1 MNGPA
6 VEPGLAAE
14 AVNTIRFLSAD
25 AVERAGSGHPGMP
38 MGAADIAFVLWTRF
52 LRFDPSAP
60 DWPDRDRFVLSAG
73 HGCML
78 LYSLLHLSG
87 FDLPMEEIRNFRQL
101 GSKTPGHPEFGHTPG
116 VEATTGP
123 LGQGVGNGV
132 GMALAAK
139 MLAARFNRG
148 DAFRPVN
155 HRVFVLASDGDLMEG
170 VSAEASSAAGH
181 LGLGN
186 LVVLYDS
193 NSITIE
199 GGTDLA
205 FTEDVQK
212 RYRGYGWHTLS
223 ADGHDHEAIGDAI
236 REAVGET
243 DRPSLIRL
251 RTHIGYGAPSK
262 QDTAGVHG
270 SPLGDEERTA
280 AKKNLGWPLKPEFLV
295 PEQVRELF
303 AGVAERGAASRSTWE
318 AGMAAWRGEDGE
330 RAAAWDSHCRRT
342 VPADI
347 VDRLLSTAPEGDGA
361 TRAHGGKV
369 LQEVAGLVPALAGG
383 SADLSPS
390 NKSVIDGSPSVLPG
404 AFSGRN
410 LHFGIREHAMGAM
423 MNGMLYH
430 GSFRPYGATFLV
442 FSDYMRPSIRV
453 AALSGIPAIYI
464 FTHDSIFVGEDGP
477 THEPIE
483 HAAALRLI
491 PGVHVYRPAD
501 GLETALAWGHAMER
515 TDGPT
520 CLLLSRQGLPAIDRM
535 NGKLDP
541 NLKRGA
547 YKVRGEGS
555 PDAVVAATG
564 SELHL
569 AVAAS
574 IALAGEGRN
583 IHVVS
588 IPCLERFVAEG
599 PAYRRELFP
608 DGVPVATVE
617 AGRTD
622 PWRALC
628 GRDGLAIGIDRFGAS
643 APAAVLAVE
652 YGMTADAVTVKI
664 RSWLGG

>member
-6 VEPGLAAE
+6 IDTGLAAQ

-25 AVERAGSGHPGMP
+25 AVEQAGSGHPGMP
-38 MGAADIAFVLWTRF
+38 MGAADIAFVLWSRF
-52 LRFDPSAP
+52 LRFDPQAP

-87 FDLPMEEIRNFRQL
+87 FDLPMEEIRKFRQL
-101 GSKTPGHPEFGHTPG
+101 GSLTPGHPEFGHTPG

-132 GMALAAK
+132 GMALAEK
-139 MLAARFNRG
+139 MMEARFNDG
-148 DAFRPVN
+148 DGFRPVN
-155 HRVFVLASDGDLMEG
+155 HRVFVLASDGDIMEG
-170 VSAEASSAAGH
+170 VTAEASSAAGH

-186 LVVLYDS
+186 LIVLYDD
-193 NSITIE
+193 NRITIE
-199 GGTDLA
+199 GSTDLA
-205 FTEDVQK
+205 FTEDVLQ
-212 RYRGYGWHTLS
+212 RYRGYGWQTLT
-223 ADGHDHEAIGDAI
+223 ADGHDHEAIADVI
-236 REAVGET
+236 REAVAET
-243 DRPSLIRL
+243 ERPSMVRL

-270 SPLGDEERTA
+270 SPLGATERDA
-280 AKKNLGWPLKPEFLV
+280 AKNNLGWPLIPEFLV
-295 PEQVRELF
+295 PEPVRELF
-303 AGVAERGAASRSTWE
+303 KEVAKRGAASRKVW
-318 AGMAAWRGEDGE
+318 EDGLAGWRSE
-330 RAAAWDSHCRRT
+330 DEDKARAFDAHVNRS
-342 VPADI
+342 VPDDI
-347 VDRLLSTAPEGDGA
+347 VDRLLAAAPDGNGA

-369 LQEVAGLVPALAGG
+369 LQEAAGLVPSLAGG

-390 NKSVIDGSPSVLPG
+390 NKSVIDKSPSVLPG
-404 AFSGRN
+404 EFSGRN

-453 AALSGIPAIYI
+453 AALAKLPAIYI

-491 PGVHVYRPAD
+491 PNVHVYRPAD
-501 GLETALAWGHAMER
+501 GLETALAWGQALQR
-515 TDGPT
+515 DDGPT
-520 CLLLSRQGLPAIDRM
+520 CLLLSRQGLPAIARM
-535 NGKLDP
+535 NGNDDP

-547 YKVRGEGS
+547 YKVMGGGT

-569 AVAAS
+569 AVAA
-574 IALAGEGRN
+574 AGTLEKNGKS
-583 IHVVS
+583 IHVISV
-588 IPCLERFVAEG
+588 PCLERFREQD
-599 PAYRRELFP
+599 PAYQAELFP
-608 DGVPVATVE
+608 AGVPVATVE
-617 AGRTD
+617 AGRTE

-643 APAAVLAVE
+643 APADVLAEE
-652 YGMTADAVTVKI
+652 YGMTAGAVTAKI
-664 RSWLGG
+664 RDWLGK